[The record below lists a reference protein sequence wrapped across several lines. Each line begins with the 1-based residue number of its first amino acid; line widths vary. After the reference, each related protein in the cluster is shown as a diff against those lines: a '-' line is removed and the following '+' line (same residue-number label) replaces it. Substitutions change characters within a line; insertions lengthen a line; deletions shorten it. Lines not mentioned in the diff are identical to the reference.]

1 MTLEEAYLMVYE
13 DMMNGKLGK
22 LFAGNSRLGHTSF
35 MTGIEI
41 TMEWI
46 AKHAK
51 GDKSDEYFWMF
62 TKNISKSEKKLLTN
76 QGKDAIMNTEI
87 KERG

>member
-13 DMMNGKLGK
+13 DMMSGKLGE
-22 LFAGNSRLGHTSF
+22 LFAGNSRCGHTPF

-51 GDKSDEYFWMF
+51 GDKSDEYFWTF
-62 TKNISKSEKKLLTN
+62 TKNISESEKKLLTN
-76 QGKDAIMNTEI
+76 QDKDAIMNTEI

>member
-1 MTLEEAYLMVYE
+1 MTLEEAYLMVYD
-13 DMMNGKLGK
+13 DMLNSELGD
-22 LFAGNSRLGHTSF
+22 LFAGNSRCGHTPF

-51 GDKSDEYFWMF
+51 NNKSDEYFWMF
-62 TKNISKSEKKLLTN
+62 TKNISESEKKLLTN
-76 QGKDAIMNTEI
+76 QNKDAIMNTEI